1 MKCSLNRF
9 SYMRDNLTLIKLYSN
24 YVNTNINL
32 MSLIFKSIILCS
44 SFSFLIFKFSFLI
57 VVCIITQLMFNADY
71 SNLIY
76 AKTKHF
82 YSINVNEIS
91 WNFQTQKN
99 MLSNFQVAS
108 KVLSTN
114 LRLKNMKTICVLIKL
129 LLLLFLCQDI

>member
-1 MKCSLNRF
+1 
-9 SYMRDNLTLIKLYSN
+9 
-24 YVNTNINL
+24 
-32 MSLIFKSIILCS
+32 
-44 SFSFLIFKFSFLI
+44 
-57 VVCIITQLMFNADY
+57 MFNADY

-129 LLLLFLCQDI
+129 LLLLLLCQDI